1 MISREQ
7 ILNKLPPFYNRRD
20 ILVNDQDVSDIITG
34 ILTTHAQYANQYDKI
49 APYFIGSNNYQ
60 TGANIW
66 HFLKNNVRYK
76 VEPESMQMLKAPAA
90 IVTEIIN
97 SRVNTSDCKNMSLFT
112 GGILAAINRAGGRIN
127 WCYRFGS
134 YKFLDKMPQHV
145 FCVINPDTNKEIWID
160 AVLPTYNN
168 KKQYYYKIDKT
179 PKNMALISLAGTDD
193 ENIIGGKKRQAKRA
207 AKKESKAAKKAAN
220 KEKRKNFFKKLKEKV
235 KKAGKFVLKYNPATA
250 TSRNAFLLLTK
261 VNTRSLATNL
271 KKLKDKG
278 NNEAQTFWTKIG
290 GNVSA
295 LNNAIESGA
304 KKKRLGVICGP
315 VRRFQTSEVNESRGS
330 KRDRSTDPKPKIQRF
345 QDKPAMQNKLQRFAD
360 QQQSGAR
367 MRRLVEIKTVRRDAG
382 GTEAALT
389 AFVPTA
395 VAPALQP
402 MTRSGASPY
411 SGGGGGYATNNEE
424 ETDLPIAKEEIDQD
438 FLDNID
444 DDGNIIGEAGTAT
457 AAAIAAAAPIVAVIV
472 KLLSKNKVSDPSE
485 DKNLIDDVTAA
496 GEEAGADAADDIE
509 KEAQGIETP
518 TGDKII
524 QGTKQQPAAA
534 AAKKLPLMPIL
545 LVGGGLLAFTLLK
558 KK

>member
-1 MISREQ
+1 
-7 ILNKLPPFYNRRD
+7 
-20 ILVNDQDVSDIITG
+20 
-34 ILTTHAQYANQYDKI
+34 
-49 APYFIGSNNYQ
+49 
-60 TGANIW
+60 
-66 HFLKNNVRYK
+66 
-76 VEPESMQMLKAPAA
+76 
-90 IVTEIIN
+90 
-97 SRVNTSDCKNMSLFT
+97 
-112 GGILAAINRAGGRIN
+112 
-127 WCYRFGS
+127 
-134 YKFLDKMPQHV
+134 
-145 FCVINPDTNKEIWID
+145 
-160 AVLPTYNN
+160 
-168 KKQYYYKIDKT
+168 
-179 PKNMALISLAGTDD
+179 MALISLAGTDD

-315 VRRFQTSEVNESRGS
+315 GVQFVPGESQQSTGP
-330 KRDRSTDPKPKIQRF
+330 KRQKSNGPKPKIQRF
-345 QDKPAMQNKLQRFAD
+345 ADKPPMQNKLQRFAD

>member
-7 ILNKLPPFYNRRD
+7 ILKQLPPFYNRRD

-49 APYFIGSNNYQ
+49 APYFMGANNYQ

-76 VEPESMQMLKAPAA
+76 VEPERAQMLKAPAA
-90 IVTEIIN
+90 IVTGTIN
-97 SRVNTSDCKNMSLFT
+97 GRTNTSDCKNMSLFT
-112 GGILAAINRAGGRIN
+112 GGILSAINRAGGRIN
-127 WCYRFGS
+127 WCYRFAS
-134 YKFLDKMPQHV
+134 YKLWDKIPQHV
-145 FCVINPDTNKEIWID
+145 FCVINPDTKNEIWID
-160 AVLPTYNN
+160 AVLPSYNN
-168 KKQYYYKIDKT
+168 KKQYYYKIDKK
-179 PKNMALISLAGTDD
+179 PKNMALISLAGTED
-193 ENIIGGKKRQAKRA
+193 NFIGGKKEDRKKKRA
-207 AKKESKAAKKAAN
+207 AKKENRGAKKAAN
-220 KEKRKNFFKKLKEKV
+220 KEKRKNFFKKLAGKIKT
-235 KKAGKFVLKYNPATA
+235 AGKFVLKYNPATA
-250 TSRNAFLLLTK
+250 ASRNAFLLLTK

-315 VRRFQTSEVNESRGS
+315 VRRFQTSEVNEGRKS
-330 KRDRSTDPKPKIQRF
+330 KRDVKPKIQLF
-345 QDKPAMQNKLQRFAD
+345 ADKPPMQTKLQRFAD

-367 MRRLVEIKTVRRDAG
+367 MKRMVEIRTIRRDAG
-382 GTEAALT
+382 GTESALT

-411 SGGGGGYATNNEE
+411 SGGGGGYATNNDE
-424 ETDLPIAKEEIDQD
+424 ETDLPIAREEVDQD
-438 FLDNID
+438 LLDNID
-444 DDGNIIGEAGTAT
+444 DDGNIIGVEPGVTAS
-457 AAAIAAAAPIVAVIV
+457 AIAAAAPIVAVIV

-496 GEEAGADAADDIE
+496 GEEAGADAAEDIE

-524 QGTKQQPAAA
+524 QGTKQQPAAGA
-534 AAKKLPLMPIL
+534 GAMKLPLMPIL